1 MASAVAFN
9 AAVSTMTVTTA
20 AVPSRSAGRA
30 LPCRAPRAVGLRLV
44 APPARRASAQP
55 SRRGIIP
62 LGTLQSLSFAS
73 ASLQPPLVNDG
84 SRAADSANFL
94 DLLVHS
100 ILNAAPAKP
109 PCEPEQRLRYAVAA
123 SAPPAEGGAAF
134 EAKLTAARE
143 NVLRLLGFSAPSA
156 ADEEECD
163 AESSIFADGRETP
176 LPRSTPFLAV
186 VSSRAAL
193 RASAAWLALHARR
206 TRYALL
212 NARSVR
218 LADRSAGLQLLA
230 APSQAAQLAQLAALP
245 AERAAGLLAC
255 LERAPRTRLL
265 DALDATARGAAL
277 SVLRPRAAAAE
288 IARISALRARAAVV
302 EAMPRVAAAAA
313 MRAMDVAHRAETM
326 AALGREA
333 RAAVAALLPR

>member
-1 MASAVAFN
+1 V
-9 AAVSTMTVTTA
+9 
-20 AVPSRSAGRA
+20 
-30 LPCRAPRAVGLRLV
+30 
-44 APPARRASAQP
+44 Q
-55 SRRGIIP
+55 
-62 LGTLQSLSFAS
+62 
-73 ASLQPPLVNDG
+73 DG
-84 SRAADSANFL
+84 SRAVENANFL

-100 ILNAAPAKP
+100 ILNAAPAKA
-109 PCEPEQRLRYAVAA
+109 PCEPEQRLRFAVAA
-123 SAPPAEGGAAF
+123 SPPPADGGAAF

-143 NVLRLLGFSAPSA
+143 NVLCLLGFSAPS
-156 ADEEECD
+156 DEECD
-163 AESSIFADGRETP
+163 AEASIFANGRETP
-176 LPRSTPFLAV
+176 LPKSTPFLAV

-255 LERAPRTRLL
+255 LDRAPRTRLL

-277 SVLRPRAAAAE
+277 SVLRPRAAAEE

-326 AALGREA
+326 AALGRDA

>member
-1 MASAVAFN
+1 V
-9 AAVSTMTVTTA
+9 
-20 AVPSRSAGRA
+20 
-30 LPCRAPRAVGLRLV
+30 
-44 APPARRASAQP
+44 Q
-55 SRRGIIP
+55 
-62 LGTLQSLSFAS
+62 
-73 ASLQPPLVNDG
+73 DG
-84 SRAADSANFL
+84 SRAVENANFL

-100 ILNAAPAKP
+100 ILNGAPAKA
-109 PCEPEQRLRYAVAA
+109 PCEPEQRLRFAVAA
-123 SAPPAEGGAAF
+123 SAPPADGGAAF

-143 NVLRLLGFSAPSA
+143 NVLRLLGFSTPS
-156 ADEEECD
+156 DDECD
-163 AESSIFADGRETP
+163 AESGSSIFPDGKETP
-176 LPRSTPFLAV
+176 LPKSTPFLAV

-255 LERAPRTRLL
+255 LDRAPRTRLL

-277 SVLRPRAAAAE
+277 SVLRPRAAAEE

-326 AALGREA
+326 AALGRDA